1 MKEFIKKYWKELLL
15 VILLITTLSLISFNR
30 NLNNERQ
37 RWEDN
42 YYVAMDSVNIIQT
55 KNNTLIF
62 ERDNFKLDYDELDKQ
77 SQQKIKELEK
87 EINKQI
93 NYISKLEGN
102 IKIDTLI
109 IKDSVYT
116 KDGVTNIQFKYNN
129 EWFELSGTTLLDKD
143 TITAINNLYMNVPLT
158 LGLTQDGNKSS
169 IFVNTNNP
177 YVSFSSIEGAE
188 LSNTPQS
195 FKHWKWDVKFGFDFQ
210 YGLINKTL
218 DNTPYIETGLKY
230 IFRNNMNIG
239 VNVGIESQ
247 TNQYKTDISPYV
259 GAYVGYG
266 VSF

>member
-1 MKEFIKKYWKELLL
+1 MKEFIKKYWREIVLILLL
-15 VILLITTLSLISFNR
+15 ISTLTLIITNR
-30 NLNNERQ
+30 NSNNEKV

-42 YYVAMDSVNIIQT
+42 YYTAIDSVNVIQT
-55 KNNTLIF
+55 RNNELIY
-62 ERDNFKLDYDELDKQ
+62 ERDNFKLNYEELDKV
-77 SQQKIKELEK
+77 SKQKIKELEK

-109 IKDSVYT
+109 IKDSVYISDDAT
-116 KDGVTNIQFKYNN
+116 HIIFDYSDDWFKINGVTL
-129 EWFELSGTTLLDKD
+129 LSQD
-143 TITAINNLYMNVPLT
+143 TITTINNLYMDVPLV
-158 LGLTQDGNKSS
+158 LGLTKDNNS
-169 IFVNTNNP
+169 IFVTTNNP
-177 YVSFSSIEGAE
+177 YVSFSSITGTDLA
-188 LSNTPQS
+188 NTPQS

-218 DNTPYIETGLKY
+218 DNTPYIETGLEY

-259 GAYVGYG
+259 GLYVGYG
-266 VSF
+266 ISF

>member
-1 MKEFIKKYWKELLL
+1 MKKFIKKYWREILL
-15 VILLITTLSLISFNR
+15 VVLLIISLLFIA
-30 NLNNERQ
+30 LNWNSNKERQ
-37 RWEDN
+37 RWENN
-42 YYVAMDSVNIIQT
+42 YYVAMDSVNIIRT

-109 IKDSVYT
+109 IKDSVYVSDDVT
-116 KDGVTNIQFKYNN
+116 HIIFDYSDDWFKINGVTL
-129 EWFELSGTTLLDKD
+129 LSQDTT
-143 TITAINNLYMNVPLT
+143 TTINNLYMDVPLV
-158 LGLTQDGNKSS
+158 LGLTKDNNS
-169 IFVNTNNP
+169 IFVTTNNP
-177 YVSFSSIEGAE
+177 YVSFSSITGTDLA
-188 LSNTPQS
+188 NTPQS
-195 FKHWKWDVKFGFDFQ
+195 FKHWRWDVKFGFDFQ

-218 DNTPYIETGLKY
+218 DNTPYIETGLEY

-247 TNQYKTDISPYV
+247 TNQFKTDISPYV
-259 GAYVGYG
+259 GLYIGYG
-266 VSF
+266 VDF